1 VIGKVTGVLSGVE
14 KSDASLKCVTH
25 ADQTQDE
32 KQKLLSAGDLP
43 DQGDRMAGCLGR
55 FPQLVSLG
63 LRPAKSHEKRGAVRI
78 SPRERRDRIEP
89 VEPLRPSNC
98 LIRSVRD

>member
-1 VIGKVTGVLSGVE
+1 MIGAPTAIHRGLELANGW
-14 KSDASLKCVTH
+14 L
-25 ADQTQDE
+25 
-32 KQKLLSAGDLP
+32 DLNYAEILEVA
-43 DQGDRMAGCLGR
+43 RRAGR

-63 LRPAKSHEKRGAVRI
+63 LRPAKSHENRGAVRM